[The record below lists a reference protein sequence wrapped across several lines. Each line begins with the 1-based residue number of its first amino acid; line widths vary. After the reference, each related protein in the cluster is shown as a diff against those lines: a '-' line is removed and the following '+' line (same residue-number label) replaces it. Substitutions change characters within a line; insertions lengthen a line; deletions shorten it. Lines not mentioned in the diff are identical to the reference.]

1 MKVVLF
7 NGSPNKKGCTYT
19 ALAEIEKELNKEGIE
34 TEIFHAGTTTKGCL
48 GCGYCKKNGKCIT
61 DDCVNEAIKLI
72 ENADGFVLGSPVH
85 YAAASGMMTSFL
97 DRLFYSS
104 SAVMKHKPCAV
115 VTSCRR
121 AGSTATLEQ
130 LIKYPEI
137 NQMPIVTSQYWN
149 MVHGNTPDEVIQD
162 LEGMQ
167 TMRII
172 GKNMAWL
179 LKCIDAGKKAG
190 INRPQL
196 EEKIRTSYIR

>member
-19 ALAEIEKELNKEGIE
+19 ALVEIEKELNKAGIE
-34 TEIFHAGTTTKGCL
+34 TEIFQTGTTTKGCL

-61 DDCVNEAIKLI
+61 DDCVNAAVEIVKSS
-72 ENADGFVLGSPVH
+72 DGFVFASPVH

-97 DRLFYSS
+97 DRLFMTA
-104 SAVMKHKPCAV
+104 SAHMRHKPCAV
-115 VTSCRR
+115 ATSCRR

-137 NQMPIVTSQYWN
+137 NQMPIITSQYWN
-149 MVHGNTPDEVIQD
+149 MVHGNTPEEVAQD
-162 LEGMQ
+162 LEGLQ

-172 GKNMAWL
+172 GKNMAWI
-179 LKCIDAGKKAG
+179 LKCIEAGKNAG
-190 INRPQL
+190 IDKPEL
-196 EEKIRTSYIR
+196 EEKLRTSYIR

>member
-104 SAVMKHKPCAV
+104 SAAMKHKPCAV

-121 AGSTATLEQ
+121 AGSTTTLEQ

-149 MVHGNTPDEVIQD
+149 MVHGNTPDEVMQD
-162 LEGMQ
+162 LEGLQ

-190 INRPQL
+190 INKPQL